1 MPEPYRA
8 AVYYAP
14 ERHDPLWTAG
24 CTWLGADPE
33 TATVL
38 AQPDIPGIAAATTDP
53 RRYGFHATLK
63 PPMRLRGT
71 FDAFLADAET
81 LARRLTPFEMPRLRV
96 ADDFGFLA
104 LLAEPSAALDDLA
117 AACVTKLDTHRLP
130 ESAAEQAKRA
140 IGRTESERRN
150 LSRWGYPYVLEDWR
164 FHMTLS
170 NTAAAV
176 SLLDPA
182 RAHFEKALAAQRY
195 FASLAI
201 YIEPAP
207 GENFR
212 LVKRLDLGQQSTAY
226 SPSFPRKRPPR
237 QRESSSTSRI
247 MTIELIDVEKP
258 AGILGKL
265 LELNNA
271 HAKELSWLD
280 EEKLARMIRNA
291 FAARRIGSIDA
302 FILAFDQDS
311 DYDGEN
317 FAWFKSR
324 YQQFVY
330 VDRIAVAAAT
340 RGQGLARRL
349 YEDLFAAAADS
360 GQQLIVCEVN
370 AEPPN
375 PESDAFHA
383 SFGFEHVGTATL
395 SSPEKTVRYLRLD
408 LTKKS

>member
-14 ERHDPLWTAG
+14 ECDDPLWSAG
-24 CTWLGADPE
+24 CAWLGGDPE
-33 TATVL
+33 TGFL
-38 AQPDIPGIAAATTDP
+38 LESQGIAALTSDP

-71 FDAFLADAET
+71 FDDFVADVEK
-81 LARRLTPFEMPRLRV
+81 LARRLTRFEMPRLRV

-104 LLAEPSAALDDLA
+104 LLAEPSPALDEIA
-117 AACVTKLDTHRLP
+117 AACVTELDPHRLP
-130 ESAAEQAKRA
+130 EDAASQAKRA

-150 LSRWGYPYVLEDWR
+150 LSRWGYPFVLEDWR

-212 LVKRLDLGQQSTAY
+212 LVKRLDLGPQSTPPTPSFRRKPE
-226 SPSFPRKRPPR
+226 SPSI
-237 QRESSSTSRI
+237 Q
-247 MTIELIDVEKP
+247 LIDVEKP
-258 AGILGKL
+258 AGILQKL
-265 LELNNA
+265 LALNNA

-302 FILAFDQDS
+302 FILAFDQNS

-317 FAWFKSR
+317 FAWFKSHYER
-324 YQQFVY
+324 FVY
-330 VDRIAVAAAT
+330 VDRIAVAATA

-349 YEDLFAAAADS
+349 YEDLFAAAADA
-360 GQQLIVCEVN
+360 GQHLIVCEVN

>member
-1 MPEPYRA
+1 LPEPYRA

-33 TATVL
+33 TGFL
-38 AQPDIPGIAAATTDP
+38 LRPQPAVPGIAAATTDP

-71 FDAFLADAET
+71 FNDFLADVET
-81 LARRLTPFEMPRLRV
+81 LVRRLTPFKMPRLRV

-104 LLAEPSAALDDLA
+104 LLAEPSAALDELA
-117 AACVTKLDTHRLP
+117 AACVTELDIHRLP

-140 IGRTESERRN
+140 VGRTESERRN
-150 LSRWGYPYVLEDWR
+150 LSRWGYPYVLQDWR

-170 NTAAAV
+170 NTNGAAA
-176 SLLDPA
+176 LLDPA
-182 RAHFEKALAAQRY
+182 RRHFAEALDARRS
-195 FASLAI
+195 FESLAI
-201 YIEPAP
+201 YVEPAP

-212 LVKRLDLGQQSTAY
+212 LVKRLNLGPQSTPPTPSFRRKPE
-226 SPSFPRKRPPR
+226 SPSI
-237 QRESSSTSRI
+237 Q
-247 MTIELIDVEKP
+247 LIDAGTP
-258 AGILGKL
+258 ADILQKL
-265 LELNNA
+265 LALNNA
-271 HAKELSWLD
+271 HAKELSWLN

-324 YQQFVY
+324 YERFVY
-330 VDRIAVAAAT
+330 VDRIAVAAAA

-349 YEDLFAAAADS
+349 YEDLFAAATDS
-360 GQQLIVCEVN
+360 GQHLIVCEVN

-375 PESDAFHA
+375 PESDSFHA

-395 SSPEKTVRYLRLD
+395 SSPEKTVRYFCLD
-408 LTKKS
+408 LTKKP